1 MEIPSSSAGRAAR
14 LASLPIGYAG
24 RATLGLGRR
33 LGGAPAEAVNAEVQ
47 RRTAEQLFKVLG
59 QLKGGAMKMGQ
70 ALSVMEPALPE
81 ELIEPYREALV
92 KLQEAAPPMA
102 RATIRRQLAR
112 ELGPHWHTMLHDFD
126 ETPAAA
132 ASIGQV
138 HRARWKDGRQ
148 VAVKIQ
154 YPGAGEALMADFRQ
168 LSRLARAMAV
178 AAPGLDM
185 EPLMAELQE
194 RVAEE
199 VDYGLEAHA
208 QQAFAR
214 AFAEDPQIHIP
225 RVLGR
230 SNAVLVTEW
239 VDGTPLSEIIRTG
252 DQAERDRA
260 GELLSIFHFSSPT
273 RARMLHADPHPGNF
287 RIAPDG
293 RLVVFDF
300 GATARLPDGPHLIVG
315 QVARAVVDEDS
326 EAAERALRAGGFIKP
341 EVDVNAEDLLDYLG
355 LFVEPLRSE
364 HFHFTRA
371 WMRGLTVQVSDPRS
385 PANRVGMKLNMPP
398 SYLLIH
404 RVTLGS
410 VGVLCQLEADVAV
423 RGIMERWQP
432 GFAPEPTIGP

>member
-1 MEIPSSSAGRAAR
+1 MEIPSSSAARAAR

-112 ELGPHWHTMLHDFD
+112 ELGPHWHTLLHDFD

-185 EPLMAELQE
+185 EPLMDELQE

-199 VDYGLEAHA
+199 VDYGLESHA
-208 QQAFAR
+208 QQTFAR
-214 AFAEDPQIHIP
+214 AFAADPQIHIP

-230 SNAVLVTEW
+230 SKAVLVTEW

-252 DQAERDRA
+252 DQAERNRA
-260 GELLSIFHFSSPT
+260 GELLSVFHFSSPT

-287 RIAPDG
+287 RITEDG
-293 RLVVFDF
+293 KFCVLDF
-300 GATARLPDGPHLIVG
+300 GAVSELPDGMPPAMGRLLRIAMSG
-315 QVARAVVDEDS
+315 EAETVADGLRDE
-326 EAAERALRAGGFIKP
+326 GFIRPNVDIDP
-341 EVDVNAEDLLDYLG
+341 EQVLRYLDP
-355 LFVEPLRSE
+355 FVEPATHER
-364 HFHFTRA
+364 FHFTRA
-371 WMRGLTVQVSDPRS
+371 WLRGEFMRLNDFKDPDFS
-385 PANRVGMKLNMPP
+385 MALKLNLPP
-398 SYLLIH
+398 TYALIH
-404 RVTLGS
+404 RVWLGGI
-410 VGVLCQLEADVAV
+410 GVLCQLDATVPIRGELEAWMPD
-423 RGIMERWQP
+423 
-432 GFAPEPTIGP
+432 FAQT